1 MKNTISKFRIAVFVV
16 IIFVL
21 VSGCT
26 DNGKNKDA
34 SSLPA
39 AGQNRIDNPVSGSGA
54 PDANTGDI
62 VVSVNGNN
70 FTNSALKDAINKRMK
85 IIKAKIPPDRQ
96 KEFDDKKTE
105 IEENLRNQMIE
116 GFISKTLLSEEFAK
130 RNILASNQ
138 DIKIALD
145 TVASYLPPDKK
156 LNDYLK
162 ENGVSN
168 EDIIFAVKLNKFK
181 SMEIGQ
187 KAKPTQKE
195 ISKFY
200 NENRETNFT
209 EMESV
214 HIRHI
219 LVALGKDDSDKVKAQ
234 KKEKA
239 ENLRKQLLNGGNF
252 AELAKKNSDCP
263 SKEFGGDL
271 SYIKRGQMAK
281 AFENAAFSQKK
292 DAIGPVIKTEFG
304 YHIIQVIDHKPAK
317 KVTLDKVK
325 DKISSL
331 LEQKKKAEMFNA
343 VLKKLRD
350 KAKVV
355 IY

>member
-1 MKNTISKFRIAVFVV
+1 MNNTISKSLIAVLVMF
-16 IIFVL
+16 FL

-26 DNGKNKDA
+26 DNGKNKEA
-34 SSLPA
+34 SSFPA
-39 AGQNRIDNPVSGSGA
+39 AGQNQIQNPLSGSGT
-54 PDANTGDI
+54 PDAKRGDI

-70 FTNSALKDAINKRMK
+70 FTKSELKDKINERMK

-96 KEFDDKKTE
+96 KEFADRKNE
-105 IEENLRNQMIE
+105 IEENLRNQMVQ
-116 GFISKTLLSEEFAK
+116 GFIAKTLLSEEFAK
-130 RNILASNQ
+130 RNIEANSK
-138 DIKIALD
+138 DIKKAMD
-145 TVASYLPPDKK
+145 SVASYLPPDKK

-181 SMEIGQ
+181 YMEIGQ

-219 LVALGKDDSDKVKAQ
+219 LVALGKDDSDKIKGQ

-281 AFENAAFSQKK
+281 TFENAAFSQKK

-304 YHIIQVIDHKPAK
+304 YHIVQVLDHKPAK
-317 KVTLDKVK
+317 KVSLDKVK

-331 LEQKKKAEMFNA
+331 LEQKKKVEMFNA
-343 VLKKLRD
+343 VLKKLQD